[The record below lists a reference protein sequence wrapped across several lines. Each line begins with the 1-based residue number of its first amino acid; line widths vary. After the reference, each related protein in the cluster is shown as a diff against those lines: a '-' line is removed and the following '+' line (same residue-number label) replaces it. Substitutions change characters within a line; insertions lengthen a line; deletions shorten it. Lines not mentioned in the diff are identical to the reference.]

1 MLFMRYNIFR
11 DKIINE
17 RWAGYQQQKIM
28 PNVPG
33 MQHLLWNRSLGRT
46 MFCLSQV
53 YSLWC
58 RKCKGHKKEEIMDKS
73 PTETLT
79 PASAG

>member
-1 MLFMRYNIFR
+1 
-11 DKIINE
+11 
-17 RWAGYQQQKIM
+17 
-28 PNVPG
+28 
-33 MQHLLWNRSLGRT
+33 

-53 YSLWC
+53 NPFSC

-79 PASAG
+79 PASVSEVELLDKME